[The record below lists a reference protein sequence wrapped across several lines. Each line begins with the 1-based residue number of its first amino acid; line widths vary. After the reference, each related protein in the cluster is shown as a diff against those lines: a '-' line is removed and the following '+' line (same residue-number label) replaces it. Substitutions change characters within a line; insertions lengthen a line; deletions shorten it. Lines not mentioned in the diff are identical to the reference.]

1 MRFLSK
7 LLLSGLVAVP
17 LGAARAQSA
26 MSSAPSVTFFDS
38 NAVAAAFAKGKPLLE
53 GAAYKIHASRR
64 ETPGQAE
71 VHTRDTD
78 IVYVL
83 QGHAVFITGGTAK
96 DLRTVAPDEL
106 RGPGIEGGET
116 HHLRAGVV
124 IVVPS
129 GTPHWFKS
137 IDGPFLYYV
146 VKVTKGGM

>member
-1 MRFLSK
+1 MRFVSR
-7 LLLSGLVAVP
+7 LLLSGIIILP
-17 LGAARAQSA
+17 LGALRAQSA

-38 NAVAAAFAKGKPLLE
+38 NAVAAAFAKAKPLLE
-53 GAAYKIHASRR
+53 VDAYKIHASRR

-78 IVYVL
+78 IIYVL
-83 QGHAVFITGGTAK
+83 QGHAVFITGGAAK

-116 HHLRAGVV
+116 HHLRAGDV

-129 GTPHWFKS
+129 GMPHLFKS
-137 IDGPFLYYV
+137 VDGPFLYYT

>member
-1 MRFLSK
+1 MRFVSR
-7 LLLSGLVAVP
+7 LLLSGIVILP
-17 LGAARAQSA
+17 LGEARAQSA

-53 GAAYKIHASRR
+53 VDAYKIHASRR
-64 ETPGQAE
+64 EASGQAE

-78 IVYVL
+78 IIYVL
-83 QGHAVFITGGTAK
+83 QGHSVFVTGGKAP

-116 HHLRAGVV
+116 HHLRAGDV

-129 GTPHWFKS
+129 GIPHWFKAV
-137 IDGPFLYYV
+137 DGPFLYYT